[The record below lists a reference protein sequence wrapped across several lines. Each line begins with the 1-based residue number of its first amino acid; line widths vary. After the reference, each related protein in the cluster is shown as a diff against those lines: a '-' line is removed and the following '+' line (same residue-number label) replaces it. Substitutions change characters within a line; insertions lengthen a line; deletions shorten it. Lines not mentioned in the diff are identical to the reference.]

1 MAKTDIAYRRI
12 ADFHHHRLLRAGG
25 RVLRPGERRNS
36 MRTRAMAVHRAFVTL
51 FIVSVAIATMLMA
64 DGYYGARAEDKGQ
77 WNAYH
82 LSNDQKDWFKT
93 VRDSLGNTCCDGAD
107 GYPVDYEMRGN
118 KYWVHFRGRWM
129 EVEERAVKRQPNPIG
144 EGVAWFY
151 FLNGDLTVRCFVPGP
166 GG

>member
-1 MAKTDIAYRRI
+1 
-12 ADFHHHRLLRAGG
+12 
-25 RVLRPGERRNS
+25 
-36 MRTRAMAVHRAFVTL
+36 MRTRTITVTRPL
-51 FIVSVAIATMLMA
+51 ALPVISSVAVATMVMA
-64 DGYYGARAEDKGQ
+64 CACDRARAEDKGQ

-82 LSNDQKDWFKT
+82 LSDDQKAWFKT

-118 KYWVHFRGRWM
+118 KYWVYFRGQWL
-129 EVEERAVKRQPNPIG
+129 EVEERAVKHQHNPVG

-151 FLNGDLTVRCFVPGP
+151 FVDGDLTVRCFVPGP